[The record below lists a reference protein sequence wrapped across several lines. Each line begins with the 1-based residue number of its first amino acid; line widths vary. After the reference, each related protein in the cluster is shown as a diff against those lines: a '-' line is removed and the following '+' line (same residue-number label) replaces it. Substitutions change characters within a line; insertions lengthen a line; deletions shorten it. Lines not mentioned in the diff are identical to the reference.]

1 MPNWR
6 FEPCT
11 PSSGLTNHRW
21 NLGDY
26 SVVVLDFETTGLSP
40 DNGDRAIEIG
50 AVLVRNNQPVD
61 RFQSLMNPGKR
72 ISLFIQDYT
81 GITNAMLKKAP
92 PIDEV
97 MDEFSNF
104 MAGHHLVA
112 HNAGF
117 DRRFLDAE
125 LQRIGKRRTQEFACS
140 MLASRRIYPDAPSH
154 NLEALVRYTDIAT
167 DGTYHRALADA
178 EMTARLWIG
187 MINELKTAYRL
198 RQVSFDLMQR
208 LSKISK
214 ASAPAYLSRIA
225 EAP

>member
-1 MPNWR
+1 M
-6 FEPCT
+6 
-11 PSSGLTNHRW
+11 
-21 NLGDY
+21 GDY

-50 AVLVRNNQPVD
+50 AVLVRDNQLVD

-167 DGTYHRALADA
+167 DGTFHRALADA

-225 EAP
+225 ETP

>member
-1 MPNWR
+1 M
-6 FEPCT
+6 
-11 PSSGLTNHRW
+11 
-21 NLGDY
+21 GDY

-97 MDEFSNF
+97 MDEFSDF

-154 NLEALVRYTDIAT
+154 NLEALVRYTDITT
-167 DGTYHRALADA
+167 DGTFHRALADA

-198 RQVSFDLMQR
+198 QKVPFNLMQQ

-214 ASAPAYLSRIA
+214 SASARLSGTTGRFA
-225 EAP
+225 R

>member
-1 MPNWR
+1 M
-6 FEPCT
+6 
-11 PSSGLTNHRW
+11 
-21 NLGDY
+21 GDY

-97 MDEFSNF
+97 MDEFSDF

-154 NLEALVRYTDIAT
+154 NLEALVRYTDITT
-167 DGTYHRALADA
+167 DGTFHRALADA

-198 RQVSFDLMQR
+198 RQVSFDLTQR

-214 ASAPAYLSRIA
+214 ASALSYLSQIA